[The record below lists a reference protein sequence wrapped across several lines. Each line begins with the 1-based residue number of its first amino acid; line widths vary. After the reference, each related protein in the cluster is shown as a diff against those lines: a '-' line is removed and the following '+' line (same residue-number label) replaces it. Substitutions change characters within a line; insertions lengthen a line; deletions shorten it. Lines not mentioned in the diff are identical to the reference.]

1 MNDCFAQRRAVTSVP
16 IAIVVAAA
24 YADWKR
30 QQPRAVRDWLAAS
43 DFEGRAGNYTL
54 IPGEDRA
61 RPRVVVVSENP
72 PDLWSLAALPSRL
85 APVTY
90 YLETDVDPAAATAL
104 MVGWGLGCYRFDRY
118 LSDATKK
125 TARLVVP
132 KGADRAE
139 ALRQIESTA
148 LVRDLINTPAE
159 DLGPPELAGAARQL
173 AKAYDAKLSVVSGRV
188 LEDLFPAVHAVGR
201 AAAKPPCLVDFKWG
215 NKGHPK
221 VTLVGK
227 GVCFDTGGL
236 NLKPGQ
242 GMKLM
247 KKDMGGAAVTLGLA
261 RLIMDADL
269 PVRLR
274 VIVPA
279 VENNIS
285 GNAYRPGDVL
295 RTRKGVSVEIGNTD
309 AEGRLVLADALALAD
324 EEAPDLLIDCATLT
338 GAARVALGPDLP
350 ALFCDDANFAEDLM
364 RAGLHV
370 SDPMWRMPLWRPY
383 RRMLNTPI
391 ADINNAGSGGFAGA
405 ITAALFLKTFV
416 GKAKVWAH
424 LDLYGWND
432 EDRPGRPKGGEA
444 MAMRAL
450 FETIRRRFGAA

>member
-1 MNDCFAQRRAVTSVP
+1 MNECFAQRRTATSVS
-16 IAIVVAAA
+16 IEIVATDAFAA
-24 YADWKR
+24 WKKR
-30 QQPRAVRDWLAAS
+30 QPRAVRDWLAVDGFA
-43 DFEGRAGNYTL
+43 GRVGSFAP
-54 IPGEDRA
+54 IPGGDGV
-61 RPRVVVVSENP
+61 RPRVVVVP
-72 PDLWSLAALPSRL
+72 DGALDLWTLAALPSRL
-85 APVTY
+85 APATY
-90 YLETDVDPAAATAL
+90 CLEDDLDPAAATAL

-118 LSDATKK
+118 LAAARGKVT
-125 TARLVVP
+125 RLVVP

-139 ALRQIESTA
+139 AARQIESVV
-148 LVRDLINTPAE
+148 LVRDLINTPAA
-159 DLGPPELAGAARQL
+159 DLGPPELADAARHL
-173 AKAYDAKLSVVSGRV
+173 AKTYAAKLSVVSGKA
-188 LEDLFPAVHAVGR
+188 LEDHFPAVHAVGR
-201 AAAKPPCLVDFKWG
+201 AAAKPPCLIDFTWG
-215 NKGHPK
+215 NKNHPK

-236 NLKPGQ
+236 NLKPGSS
-242 GMKLM
+242 MKLM

-261 RLIMDADL
+261 RLIMNAEL

-279 VENNIS
+279 VENNVS

-324 EEAPDLLIDCATLT
+324 EESPDLMIDCATLT

-350 ALFCDDANFAEDLM
+350 ALFCDDTAFAEDLM
-364 RAGLHV
+364 CAGRDV
-370 SDPMWRMPLWRPY
+370 SDPLWRLPLWQPY
-383 RRMLNTPI
+383 LRMLKTPI

-416 GKAKVWAH
+416 SNAKVWAH

-432 EDRPGRPKGGEA
+432 EDRPGRPKGGDA